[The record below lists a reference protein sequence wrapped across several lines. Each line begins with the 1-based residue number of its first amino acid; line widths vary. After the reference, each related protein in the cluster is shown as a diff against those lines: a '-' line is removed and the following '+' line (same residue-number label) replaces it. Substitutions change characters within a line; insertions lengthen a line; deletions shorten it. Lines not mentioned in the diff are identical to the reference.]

1 MFIACN
7 AMPTVS
13 ISISDDPSTL
23 LQERAHRDE
32 PAEPFLLVY
41 LVMDGMRV
49 FRASCPVLLHARL
62 QAALAFLTD
71 VSWTLIFDIVS
82 CSKQ

>member
-1 MFIACN
+1 
-7 AMPTVS
+7 MPTVS
-13 ISISDDPSTL
+13 ISVSDDSSTL
-23 LQERAHRDE
+23 LQERAHRHE

-49 FRASCPVLLHARL
+49 FRASCPAQDYKQHY
-62 QAALAFLTD
+62 LAFLTD
-71 VSWTLIFDIVS
+71 VSWTLIFDVVS